1 MHAEYLSNPK
11 LFATRGFGT
20 KHLDESR
27 CECNKR
33 SVWTMT
39 SDYCADGHFATFPE
53 KLPETCVLATTSEH
67 GCCSKCGAPWERVTQ
82 FKIKKVRKKESG
94 KMARSVS
101 VYGNDRL
108 RDGFKEKEYETLGWR
123 PTCHCNADVA
133 PCRVLDPFLG
143 AGTTLA
149 VAARLKRCGVG
160 IDLSEEYLAAAK
172 DRIKKELDTPSW
184 FPRART
190 RSNPK
195 AVVIQLFD
203 D

>member
-1 MHAEYLSNPK
+1 MK
-11 LFATRGFGT
+11 D
-20 KHLDESR
+20 KVHL
-27 CECNKR
+27 
-33 SVWTMT
+33 
-39 SDYCADGHFATFPE
+39 G
-53 KLPETCVLATTSEH
+53 
-67 GCCSKCGAPWERVTQ
+67 G
-82 FKIKKVRKKESG
+82 
-94 KMARSVS
+94 VS
-101 VYGNDRL
+101 SSSLLMGGIPLNYI
-108 RDGFKEKEYETLGWR
+108 TLGWQ

-160 IDLSEEYLAAAK
+160 IDLSEEYLVAAK

-195 AVVIQLFD
+195 AVVIQLSFD